1 MIQLPEL
8 PYNKDALEPH
18 ITSNTLDFHHDKH
31 HQAYV
36 TNLNNLIAGTDF
48 ENASLEKI
56 INDSHSDPSKTAI
69 FNNAAQI
76 WNHTFY
82 WNSMCPNGGGKPS
95 GALLSKINETWGSF
109 DEFSKVF
116 IQGGIGQFGSG
127 WVWLVMKDGALSIMK
142 TLNADLPMVHGAT
155 ALLTCD
161 VWEHAYYLDYQN
173 RRPAY
178 LEVFLANL
186 ANWNFASE
194 NYENNL

>member
-116 IQGGIGQFGSG
+116 IQGGIGQFGRG

>member
-69 FNNAAQI
+69 LTMRLKFGTI
-76 WNHTFY
+76 H
-82 WNSMCPNGGGKPS
+82 
-95 GALLSKINETWGSF
+95 LLE
-109 DEFSKVF
+109 
-116 IQGGIGQFGSG
+116 
-127 WVWLVMKDGALSIMK
+127 
-142 TLNADLPMVHGAT
+142 
-155 ALLTCD
+155 
-161 VWEHAYYLDYQN
+161 
-173 RRPAY
+173 
-178 LEVFLANL
+178 
-186 ANWNFASE
+186 
-194 NYENNL
+194 

>member
-18 ITSNTLDFHHDKH
+18 ITSNTLDFHHGKH

-82 WNSMCPNGGGKPS
+82 WDSMCPNGGGKPS

-109 DEFSKVF
+109 DEFSKAFV
-116 IQGGIGQFGSG
+116 QGGIGQFGSG

-161 VWEHAYYLDYQN
+161 VWEHAYYLDFQN

-186 ANWNFASE
+186 ANWNFAAE